1 MAEQSLPQS
10 SVVIPPAGGSENPP
24 INLPKQGQ
32 LSTGGH
38 RPKGMKLNVKHL
50 SQRPTL
56 EPPLLPSKRFTTN
69 CSYTDLVNRTICNNC
84 GNSAL
89 VEVTQTQQCEKLAR
103 LGGCA
108 VILTVMWSQ
117 GLKIGAFLCYW
128 WTEIPWMALILPW
141 NQSSDGF

>member
-24 INLPKQGQ
+24 INLPKQGW
-32 LSTGGH
+32 LSTGGCC
-38 RPKGMKLNVKHL
+38 PKGMKLNVEHL

-56 EPPLLPSKRFTTN
+56 EPPYLPSKMFTTN
-69 CSYTDLVNRTICNNC
+69 CSYTDLVNVTICNNC

-89 VEVTQTQQCEKLAR
+89 VEVTWTQQCEKLAR

-108 VILTVMWSQ
+108 VILTVMRSQ
-117 GLKIGAFLCYW
+117 GLKIGDFLMLLMDQN
-128 WTEIPWMALILPW
+128 PWMTSILPW